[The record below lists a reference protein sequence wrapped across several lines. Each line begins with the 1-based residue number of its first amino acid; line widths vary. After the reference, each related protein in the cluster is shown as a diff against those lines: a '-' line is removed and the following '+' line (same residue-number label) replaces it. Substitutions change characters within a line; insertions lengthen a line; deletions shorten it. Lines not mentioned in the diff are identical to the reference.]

1 MEKIAKILIIS
12 SDKNLREVLNFC
24 FDGWGYEVFLQ
35 DSKTCDVASIKRIA
49 PDVIVID
56 VHSATKAQL
65 EICNFLK
72 EDFTTNFI
80 PIITMINKRQLRAQ
94 LLSLKYGVDDYLI
107 KPPDPLDLRVRV
119 EMAMRRSQY
128 SFYASALTGLPGGR
142 IIEEVLKDKLKEEN
156 VPFSFGY
163 IDLDNFKYFNDVYGY
178 LKGDRVIMQTAH
190 MLYTAIKK
198 FGNKTD
204 FIGHIGGDDFVFIST
219 PDAYKKI
226 CQNFILMFDRLIPF
240 HYSAQDRKQG
250 FVIARDRSHTLKK
263 VSLMTVSVAVV
274 NKRSSTDLRDIV
286 EINERVV
293 EIKSY
298 LKNLPGSKFMA
309 DRREPNIDV
318 ASIPQIYKKEENT
331 TGVYRPLGQIL
342 LEKNIISAEQL
353 DEALKTHW
361 KRDIILGEVLKEL
374 GFVKE
379 EELIEALNTQKPD
392 INENNQELR
401 FPSIDR
407 LWANQ

>member
-1 MEKIAKILIIS
+1 MDKIAKILIIS

-35 DSKTCDVASIKRIA
+35 DSLTGDIASIKRIA
-49 PDVIVID
+49 PDVIIMD
-56 VHSATKAQL
+56 VHSASKAHL

-128 SFYASALTGLPGGR
+128 SFFASSLTGLPGGR
-142 IIEEVLKDKLKEEN
+142 IIEEVLKEKLKDKN
-156 VPFSFGY
+156 NAFSFGY

-178 LKGDRVIMQTAH
+178 LKGDRVIMQTAYI
-190 MLYTAIKK
+190 LYSVIKR
-198 FGNKTD
+198 FGNKND

-219 PDAYKKI
+219 PDVYKKI
-226 CQNFILMFDRLIPF
+226 CQNFIYMFDKVIPF
-240 HYSAQDRKQG
+240 HYSQHDRDQG
-250 FVIARDRSHTLKK
+250 YVVARDRSHTVRKL
-263 VSLMTVSVAVV
+263 SLMTVSVAVV
-274 NKRSSTDLRDIV
+274 NRDKTSDIKNIV
-286 EINERVV
+286 EINERVA

-298 LKNLPGSKFMA
+298 LKNLSGSKFMA
-309 DRREPNIDV
+309 DRRDPNMDIV
-318 ASIPQIYKKEENT
+318 PIPEVNKKEGLSGIYK
-331 TGVYRPLGQIL
+331 PLGQIL
-342 LEKNIISAEQL
+342 VEKNFVTAEQL

-361 KRDIILGEVLKEL
+361 KRDIVLGEVLKEL
-374 GFVKE
+374 GFVKDE
-379 EELIEALNTQKPD
+379 DLVEALDTQKANLD
-392 INENNQELR
+392 VRSQGLG
-401 FPSIDR
+401 PSPRDR
-407 LWANQ
+407 LWVNQ

>member
-1 MEKIAKILIIS
+1 MDKIAKILIIS

-24 FDGWGYEVFLQ
+24 FDGWGYEVFPHDTLTG
-35 DSKTCDVASIKRIA
+35 DFASIKRIA
-49 PDVIVID
+49 PDVIVMD
-56 VHSATKAQL
+56 VHSASKAQL

-142 IIEEVLKDKLKEEN
+142 IIEEVLKDKLKDEN
-156 VPFSFGY
+156 TPFTFGY

-178 LKGDRVIMQTAH
+178 IKGDRVIMQAAY
-190 MLYTAIKK
+190 MLYTTIKK

-219 PDAYKKI
+219 PDTYKKI
-226 CQNFILMFDRLIPF
+226 CQNFILMFDKVIPF
-240 HYSAQDRKQG
+240 HYSEQDRKQG
-250 FVIARDRSHTLKK
+250 FVVARDRSHTMKK
-263 VSLMTVSVAVV
+263 LSLMTVSVAVV
-274 NKRSSTDLRDIV
+274 NRRISSDIKNIV
-286 EINERVV
+286 EINEKVA

-309 DRREPNIDV
+309 DRRDPNMDIV
-318 ASIPQIYKKEENT
+318 PIPQVNKKEENA
-331 TGVYRPLGQIL
+331 GSLYRPLGQIL
-342 LEKNIISAEQL
+342 LERNIVSAEQL

-361 KRDIILGEVLKEL
+361 KRDIVLGEVLKEL
-374 GFVKE
+374 GFVKDE
-379 EELIEALNTQKPD
+379 DLIEALNIQRLP
-392 INENNQELR
+392 L
-401 FPSIDR
+401 PSADR
-407 LWANQ
+407 LWVNQ

>member
-1 MEKIAKILIIS
+1 MDKIAKILIIS

-24 FDGWGYEVFLQ
+24 FDGWGYEVFPHDTLTG
-35 DSKTCDVASIKRIA
+35 DFASIKRIA
-49 PDVIVID
+49 PDVIVMD
-56 VHSATKAQL
+56 VHSASKAQL

-142 IIEEVLKDKLKEEN
+142 IIEEVLKDKLKDEN
-156 VPFSFGY
+156 TPFTFGY

-178 LKGDRVIMQTAH
+178 IKGDRVIMQTAY
-190 MLYTAIKK
+190 MLYTTIKK

-219 PDAYKKI
+219 PDTYKKI
-226 CQNFILMFDRLIPF
+226 CQNFILMFDKVVPF
-240 HYSAQDRKQG
+240 HYSEQDRKQG
-250 FVIARDRSHTLKK
+250 FVVARDRSHTMKK
-263 VSLMTVSVAVV
+263 LSLMTVSVAVV
-274 NKRSSTDLRDIV
+274 NRRISSDIKNIV
-286 EINERVV
+286 EINEKVA

-309 DRREPNIDV
+309 DRRDPNMDFV
-318 ASIPQIYKKEENT
+318 PIPQVYKKEENAASL
-331 TGVYRPLGQIL
+331 YRPLGQIL
-342 LEKNIISAEQL
+342 LERNIVSAEQL

-361 KRDIILGEVLKEL
+361 KRDIVLGEVLKEL
-374 GFVKE
+374 GFVKDE
-379 EELIEALNTQKPD
+379 DLIEALNIQRLP
-392 INENNQELR
+392 L
-401 FPSIDR
+401 PSADR
-407 LWANQ
+407 LWVNQ

>member
-1 MEKIAKILIIS
+1 MDKVAKILIIS

-24 FDGWGYEVFLQ
+24 FDGWGYEVFPQ
-35 DSKTCDVASIKRIA
+35 DTLTGDIASIKRIA
-49 PDVIVID
+49 PDVIVMD
-56 VHSATKAQL
+56 VHSASKAQL

-142 IIEEVLKDKLKEEN
+142 IIEEVLKDKLKDEN
-156 VPFSFGY
+156 APFSFGY

-178 LKGDRVIMQTAH
+178 LKGDRVIMQTAY
-190 MLYTAIKK
+190 MLYTTIKK

-219 PDAYKKI
+219 PDACKKI
-226 CQNFILMFDRLIPF
+226 CQNFILMFDKVIPF
-240 HYSAQDRKQG
+240 HYSEQDRQQG
-250 FVIARDRSHTLKK
+250 YVVARDRSHTMKK
-263 VSLMTVSVAVV
+263 LSLMTVSVAVV
-274 NKRSSTDLRDIV
+274 NRRISSDIKNIV
-286 EINERVV
+286 EINEKVA

-309 DRREPNIDV
+309 DRRDPNMDIV
-318 ASIPQIYKKEENT
+318 PIPQVYKKEDNAASF
-331 TGVYRPLGQIL
+331 YRPLGQIL
-342 LEKNIISAEQL
+342 LERNVVSAEQL

-361 KRDIILGEVLKEL
+361 KRDIVLGEVLKEL
-374 GFVKE
+374 GFIKE
-379 EELIEALNTQKPD
+379 EELIEALNIQRLP
-392 INENNQELR
+392 L
-401 FPSIDR
+401 PSADR